1 MSSWLIIT
9 DDSYSIKNITTKNDD
24 DDDGDD
30 GDDEGD
36 DDEDEDEDGDGDDGD
51 GDDNRHEYRQLVKHG
66 GLGKHGGLSSKP
78 CWITGGYSGVLQP
91 IVGKGVMIA
100 TRGEHLHVSP
110 KTICFHPLYLGCS
123 EQPWQW

>member
-1 MSSWLIIT
+1 MKEHNNKNKN
-9 DDSYSIKNITTKNDD
+9 DDDGGDDDDD
-24 DDDGDD
+24 DDDG
-30 GDDEGD
+30 GD
-36 DDEDEDEDGDGDDGD
+36 DDDDDDDDEDGDDGD

-100 TRGEHLHVSP
+100 IRGEHLHVSP

-123 EQPWQW
+123 EQP